1 MLVGT
6 ALSPGEPTHH
16 DDGVA
21 TRTLWGELAW
31 QLGRRD
37 GYAMVAESDQARVSP
52 GSRLLGQLLERYAPA
67 LLLIDEWVAFVR
79 QLYANNEL
87 PAGTFDS
94 NMTFVQALSEAVKAT
109 PGALLVASLPASQI
123 EIGGEGGEV
132 ALERLKNTFGRIES
146 SWRPATAEEGFEI
159 VRRRLFEP
167 MVDRE
172 LFAARD
178 NIVKAFSDLYRES
191 GAAFPAECS
200 EADYRR
206 RLEAAYPIHPELFDR
221 LNNVWGALDRFQR
234 TRGVLRLMAA
244 VINALWEQGDKGLM
258 IMPAS
263 IPLHDPSVQAE
274 LTRYLEQKWDAIIS
288 ADVDGPNATPLAVDR
303 ENPNLQRYGAARR
316 VARTIFMASAPTYG
330 GPNPGIDDRRIR
342 LGCAQPGETPG
353 SFGDALRRLA
363 DRATY
368 LYVDSGRYWF
378 SIQPS
383 VTRTA
388 DDRAAAL
395 RPTTSG
401 RS

>member
-1 MLVGT
+1 M
-6 ALSPGEPTHH
+6 
-16 DDGVA
+16 
-21 TRTLWGELAW
+21 
-31 QLGRRD
+31 
-37 GYAMVAESDQARVSP
+37 
-52 GSRLLGQLLERYAPA
+52 
-67 LLLIDEWVAFVR
+67 IDEWVAFVR

-132 ALERLKNTFGRIES
+132 ALERLKNTFGRINS
-146 SWRPATAEEGFEI
+146 SWRPATPEEGFEI

-167 MVDRE
+167 MNDRE

-178 NIVKAFSDLYRES
+178 NVVKAFSDLYREN
-191 GAAFPAECS
+191 GAAFPTECS

-263 IPLHDPSVQAE
+263 IPLHDPAVQAE
-274 LTRYLEQKWDAIIS
+274 LTRYLEQKWDSIIS

-316 VARTIFMASAPTYG
+316 VARTIFMASAPTYS

-363 DRATY
+363 DRATF
-368 LYVDSGRYWF
+368 LYVDGGRYWF
-378 SIQPS
+378 STQPERH
-383 VTRTA
+383 THGG
-388 DDRAAAL
+388 
-395 RPTTSG
+395 RPGG
-401 RS
+401 RVPVR